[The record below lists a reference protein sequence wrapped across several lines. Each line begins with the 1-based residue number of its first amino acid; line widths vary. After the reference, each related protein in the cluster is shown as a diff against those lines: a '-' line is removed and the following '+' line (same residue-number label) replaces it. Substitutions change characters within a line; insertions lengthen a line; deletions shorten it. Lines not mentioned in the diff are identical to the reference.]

1 LVLPPLAISAVLLLV
16 GGVREGGL
24 GLGLLGGLVRVLLER
39 PRGVLVNYV
48 ENLYNNINSDRK
60 TMMKGIQR
68 QAREEKIGKRKPFGR
83 RELSEAVEQS
93 IVTCNRTAPRR
104 AYNEIILNF

>member
-1 LVLPPLAISAVLLLV
+1 MVLPPLAISAVLLLV

-83 RELSEAVEQS
+83 REAVEQS